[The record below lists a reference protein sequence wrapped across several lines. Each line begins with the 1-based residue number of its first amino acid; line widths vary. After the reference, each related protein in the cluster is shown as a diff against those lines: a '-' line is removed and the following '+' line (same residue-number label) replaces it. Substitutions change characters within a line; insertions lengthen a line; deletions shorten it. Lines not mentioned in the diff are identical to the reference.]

1 MTNGRNNSNR
11 KRNPPTPSL
20 EQKGNKTIKDKVLR
34 VPQKSNKSVTQN
46 RNQNRGKTGRAA
58 AHQYVPQSL
67 EAQGYVSDLE
77 RRARVTE
84 HFADKNDWPPVG
96 PNERNLTFDSKSS
109 YNTGTGL
116 KEVYTIIPLLTDRRA
131 VVVGIKDD
139 GSVHYLST
147 LATNK
152 HIADCASTHT
162 PIAAMVKLWCQGS
175 PDNSSQ
181 LGNVESHIIAGHVD
195 ADSLLDGFD
204 DNEIFQKQYNKR
216 FNLGADTHTADLA
229 MCLPVLALMDLTH
242 SIPCTTRSAQQNP
255 GITLIRQFG
264 KFRRDSLGLP
274 TDEISDHLLRNSAGW
289 VKMHEIQI
297 PVNYSGKIKVNV
309 SGSFRSQD
317 TVSTTNSDPSPP
329 SVALYVTDTTG
340 AEYGIGSQGI
350 GSISSGTPK
359 VGDVVAYGGSTF
371 FNFEIDQLS
380 DVMGALVDNGTR
392 VFASV
397 IIKASNAAIV
407 TTEVITFNTEV
418 TLRDYLPGVDDRVLL
433 LKHTGFGDDVT
444 VELEAD
450 HVSSFLH
457 TVDNV
462 YGKKT
467 SNDDWLEISEQKMVQ
482 NMLLC
487 NPRLVE
493 DMYKE
498 FSLVG
503 HAGFFK
509 WLKKGARSI
518 AKVAAPIVQPLIADA
533 VGELVPGGEDIVNY
547 LMPSSSAYGYTPPGT
562 SSAYGYHPGM
572 SSAYGYSPYVNTPR
586 LGSRIA

>member
-58 AHQYVPQSL
+58 ANQYVPQSL

-77 RRARVTE
+77 RRARITE
-84 HFADKNDWPPVG
+84 HYADKNDWPPVG

-255 GITLIRQFG
+255 GITLIRQFD
-264 KFRRDSLGLP
+264 KFRRDTLGLP
-274 TDEISDHLLRNSAGW
+274 TDEISDHLLRSTAGW

-309 SGSFRSQD
+309 SGSFRSQN
-317 TVSTTNSDPSPP
+317 TVSTTDSDPSPP

-359 VGDVVAYGGSTF
+359 SGDVVAYGGSTF

-380 DVMGALVDNGTR
+380 DVLAL
-392 VFASV
+392 
-397 IIKASNAAIV
+397 
-407 TTEVITFNTEV
+407 
-418 TLRDYLPGVDDRVLL
+418 
-433 LKHTGFGDDVT
+433 
-444 VELEAD
+444 
-450 HVSSFLH
+450 
-457 TVDNV
+457 
-462 YGKKT
+462 
-467 SNDDWLEISEQKMVQ
+467 WLIME
-482 NMLLC
+482 
-487 NPRLVE
+487 R
-493 DMYKE
+493 E
-498 FSLVG
+498 FSL
-503 HAGFFK
+503 
-509 WLKKGARSI
+509 L
-518 AKVAAPIVQPLIADA
+518 
-533 VGELVPGGEDIVNY
+533 
-547 LMPSSSAYGYTPPGT
+547 SSSKLQTPPSLQLN
-562 SSAYGYHPGM
+562 SSLSIPK
-572 SSAYGYSPYVNTPR
+572 SPYVTIYPVWMIVFCFSSTLASVMMSPLSLKQTTFRPSYTLLIMCTAKRPLMTIGWRSLNRKWSKTC
-586 LGSRIA
+586 SCATHV